1 MSAAMMP
8 TRMGLFALLL
18 AASACGEVSPVSGS
32 TDQALTGKRTLR
44 VALYPF
50 IPADVDGKEGF
61 TRLREM
67 LEERFEAQH
76 PDVDLALAEMDPN
89 ALEFYDRAKLAAWL
103 RDGQDVVEI
112 DTALLGDIAGE
123 LAEWNDPNR
132 GDWHPAAR
140 EAVTYRGRSYGVPHL
155 QCSHFVYTRDAS
167 VVTAKTV
174 DGLVQRLSAMPAPA
188 AKLGAPIRGTWTL
201 PSLFL
206 DAYEDAHPGASLAGV
221 ISRPGFPSAQLVEG
235 FASLVRTC
243 AVGQGNPC
251 LDATY
256 DNPNVAMDDFAAEKT
271 GAYIGFSESLH
282 RILVQRKDAAPIFVT
297 SAPLGAGSHPLLFTD
312 ALVRGKTCKGAC
324 ARDAQAFADFLT
336 SPATMELLMMG
347 DDLDSGVP
355 RYLLPATK
363 SAYRSPRV
371 ANDSTYR
378 VLEHLT
384 RRAEPYPNHDIYEV
398 VQDGTRAEQ
407 LLAQVKEAA
416 TK

>member
-1 MSAAMMP
+1 MM
-8 TRMGLFALLL
+8 RARIGLFATMLL
-18 AASACGEVSPVSGS
+18 AVACGGAPQTSGS

-50 IPADVDGKEGF
+50 IPADIDGKEGF
-61 TRLREM
+61 TKLRAM
-67 LEERFEAQH
+67 LEARFEEQN
-76 PDVDLALAEMDPN
+76 PDVDLVLAEMDPN
-89 ALEFYDRAKLAAWL
+89 AAEFYDRAKLAAWL
-103 RDGQDVVEI
+103 RDVQDVVEI
-112 DTALLGDIAGE
+112 DTALMGDIAGE

-155 QCSHFVYTRDAS
+155 QCSHFVYTRDAA

-174 DGLVQRLSAMPAPA
+174 TELAQRLEALPAPA
-188 AKLGAPIRGTWTL
+188 LGAPIRGTWTL

-206 DAYEDAHPGASLAGV
+206 DAYEDRHPGASLAGV
-221 ISRPGFPSAQLVEG
+221 ISRPGFPNARLVEG
-235 FASLVRTC
+235 LASLVRTC
-243 AVGQGNPC
+243 AVGDTNPC

-256 DNPNVAMDDFAAEKT
+256 DNPNVAMDDFAAKKT

-282 RILVQRKDAAPIFVT
+282 RILVQRKDTAPIFVT
-297 SAPLGAGSHPLLFTD
+297 SAPLGEGSYPLLFTD
-312 ALVRGKTCKGAC
+312 ALVRGKKCKGAC

-336 SPATMELLMMG
+336 SPATMELVMMG

-355 RYLLPATK
+355 RYLLPATR
-363 SAYRSPRV
+363 SAYHSPRV
-371 ANDSTYR
+371 KNDSTYR
-378 VLEHLT
+378 VLESLT
-384 RRAEPYPNHDIYEV
+384 RRAEPYPNRDIYEV

-407 LLAQVKEAA
+407 LLAQLKEAVA